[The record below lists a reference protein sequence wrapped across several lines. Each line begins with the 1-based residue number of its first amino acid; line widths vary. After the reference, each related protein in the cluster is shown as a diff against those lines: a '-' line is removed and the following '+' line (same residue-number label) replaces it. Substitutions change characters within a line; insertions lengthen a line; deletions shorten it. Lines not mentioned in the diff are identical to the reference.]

1 MDATDAHAID
11 EAMMR
16 RCFALGLKSVEQGEY
31 PYGSVIV
38 RNGEILT
45 EATNRVA
52 HDLDI
57 TRHAEIVAISAAQ
70 KALGS
75 TSLDGC
81 TLYTN
86 VEPCA
91 LCSYAIRESRI
102 ARVVYAMASPIMG
115 GASRWDILNDR
126 ELSDRMPEVFAPPP
140 DLLRDFM
147 AEEALASL
155 RRSSPATWAFLWSR
169 GLIGDDPAP
178 MASEQPSAGPAG
190 IIGWLMRMLRK
201 NFFDRFGRGG
211 PS

>member
-1 MDATDAHAID
+1 MDATDACAVD

-31 PYGSVIV
+31 PYGCVIA

-81 TLYTN
+81 TLYSN

-102 ARVVYAMASPIMG
+102 ARVVYAMGSPIMG
-115 GASRWDILNDR
+115 GASRWDILGDC

-140 DLLRDFM
+140 DLLREFM
-147 AEEALASL
+147 AAEAVASL
-155 RRSSPATWAFLWSR
+155 RRGSPATWAFLRSR
-169 GLIGDDPAP
+169 KLIGGGPA
-178 MASEQPSAGPAG
+178 AAAGERPSAGPAG
-190 IIGWLMRMLRK
+190 IMVWLMRVLRN

>member
-1 MDATDAHAID
+1 MATISTAVD

-31 PYGSVIV
+31 PYGSVIL

-102 ARVVYAMASPIMG
+102 ARVVYAISSPMMG
-115 GASRWDILNDR
+115 GASRWDILGDR
-126 ELSDRMPEVFAPPP
+126 ELSRRMPEVFAPPP

-147 AEEALASL
+147 AEEAVASL
-155 RRSSPATWAFLWSR
+155 RRSSPATWAFLRSR
-169 GLIGDDPAP
+169 GLIGGDAG
-178 MASEQPSAGPAG
+178 ASEQPSAGPAG
-190 IIGWLMRMLRK
+190 ILGWLMRVLRK